1 MGIRV
6 SFSQRLKGAGSMSF
20 RYLGAVL
27 VAVLMAGA
35 AREAVAHHSVAGEFN
50 VNKIVNLNGVVSDVE
65 WANPH
70 IYIHLDVKS
79 AAGAVT
85 TWRLESVPVG
95 MMRKAGLSK
104 TLLMANGQTANV
116 DVYLARDGTPH
127 LGYVV
132 KITYA
137 DGHHFQFAP
146 DK

>member
-1 MGIRV
+1 MAVRHGT
-6 SFSQRLKGAGSMSF
+6 
-20 RYLGAVL
+20 AVL
-27 VAVLMAGA
+27 VAIVLAVAGA
-35 AREAVAHHSVAGEFN
+35 DAIAHHSVAGEFT
-50 VNKIVNLNGVVSDVE
+50 VTKTLKLNGVVSEVE

-70 IYIHLDVKS
+70 IYIHLDVKD

-104 TLLMANGQTANV
+104 ALLLANGQTASV
-116 DVYLARDGTPH
+116 DAYPARDGTPH
-127 LGYVV
+127 LGYLV

-137 DGHHFQFAP
+137 DGHHYQFAS

>member
-1 MGIRV
+1 M
-6 SFSQRLKGAGSMSF
+6 AF
-20 RYLGAVL
+20 RYFAAVL
-27 VAVLMAGA
+27 VSVLGTITAG
-35 AREAVAHHSVAGEFN
+35 EAIAHHSVAGEFN
-50 VNKIVNLNGVVSDVE
+50 VNKIVQLNGVVSEVE

-70 IYIHLDVKS
+70 IYIHLDVKD

-104 TLLMANGQTANV
+104 VLLLGNEQTANV
-116 DVYLARDGTPH
+116 TAYLARDGTPN
-127 LGYVV
+127 LGYLV

-137 DGHHFQFAP
+137 DGHHYQFAS